1 MTEKKGGT
9 KELNLGLTELLSKV
23 RTESGHG
30 GSSQRAETSIV
41 TVEDDLGGLNPELS
55 KLAESRQWGMLVSRA
70 ESSIASEEDIEA
82 RLWWIRGHLGAFTLP
97 VSLLAAPF
105 ETVCRH
111 LVGDSRTQL
120 FGDLVREIGGL
131 MLVRLRDVGDRRQEY
146 SVGVALSRLGLSDS
160 SKPVQA
166 SYGKV
171 PPKVQRFEL
180 GVPETKPTAVVSQ
193 TVNGR
198 SRTHD
203 SGSRWPV
210 RILATAIMAL
220 LLAGVGAG
228 WHHYNREPVLLTA
241 QEGFVDTGSAAGM
254 LPPAVVAR
262 PVSSNLG
269 ALFYSID
276 KGEGSGTQSAPQQ
289 GGSRTG
295 EQDTSRSRETSVT
308 GGIAAAASRQVGEV
322 RPPAPAPGTN
332 KERVKTDGPIEGP
345 DFTRGVERNSA
356 PQAKL
361 PDVVVEPDLKPVPN
375 ASYPDGS
382 LNVGGE
388 MKSAIVRTDVFDSPS
403 YHARVIARLVPG
415 DKVSVEG
422 RVGQWFRIRSRRGR
436 AGFVFAQDIGEIEE
450 FNLNSAV
457 KADENGADG

>member
-1 MTEKKGGT
+1 MAGVGVVLDEIMAEKKGST

-23 RTESGHG
+23 NAESGH
-30 GSSQRAETSIV
+30 SAPPQNLKTSIF

-70 ESSIASEEDIEA
+70 ENSISSEEDIEA

-120 FGDLVREIGGL
+120 FGDLVREIGSL

-146 SVGVALSRLGLSDS
+146 SVGLALSRLGLVDS
-160 SKPVQA
+160 SKAVQA
-166 SYGKV
+166 TYGKV
-171 PPKVQRFEL
+171 PPKVQQFEL
-180 GVPETKPTAVVSQ
+180 GEPVAHLSAEVAHTEKRPSYA
-193 TVNGR
+193 NGR
-198 SRTHD
+198 
-203 SGSRWPV
+203 GGRWSARV
-210 RILATAIMAL
+210 LVAAVILL
-220 LLAGVGAG
+220 LLASVGAG
-228 WHHYNREPVLLTA
+228 WRHFNREPVVLTA
-241 QEGFVDTGSAAGM
+241 QEGFVDAGSVPG
-254 LPPAVVAR
+254 LQPPAVVAR

-276 KGEGSGTQSAPQQ
+276 KGGSGDNQPPQQ
-289 GGSRTG
+289 PADPLSGAK
-295 EQDTSRSRETSVT
+295 DISRSDVPAKE
-308 GGIAAAASRQVGEV
+308 SRKPTEE
-322 RPPAPAPGTN
+322 RPPVPEQRAN

-345 DFTRGVERNSA
+345 DFTRGVDRNS
-356 PQAKL
+356 PPPAKL
-361 PDVVVEPDLKPVPN
+361 PDVIVEPDLKPVPN
-375 ASYPDGS
+375 NSYPDGS

-450 FNLNSAV
+450 FNV
-457 KADENGADG
+457 GERGALP